1 MGMYEESFIDPYKW
15 AAELCKQE
23 AIHRYPST
31 ASKFIR
37 YSDRFYGSSRRDWDI
52 NFIREKI
59 VVSSRYTHQHAF
71 GKLRH
76 LKSLFETE
84 QEIHLFLKSVFS
96 FGENEVTGR
105 ALQNALF
112 EDFNLTKED
121 KKMSNEKSNTPN
133 LFNLALTMI
142 PEMKFYG
149 VVADFQKQMQSAL
162 DPDPKAYTYCSLL
175 NLSVGDKVLVLM
187 GGKLA
192 KAEIAEIQ
200 KETAIDVFAAFKY
213 GMIES
218 TIDCRPALDAEKA
231 ANSVIEILENARREQ
246 ATRSAKQ
253 LILNQLGL
261 DQTTF
266 SIENLT
272 GDNHAED

>member
-1 MGMYEESFIDPYKW
+1 MSKVKGSFDIYGNV
-15 AAELCKQE
+15 E
-23 AIHRYPST
+23 YPST
-31 ASKFIR
+31 ASKFVKF
-37 YSDRFYGSSRRDWDI
+37 SDRFYGTEARQRDID
-52 NFIREKI
+52 FILKCI
-59 VVSSRYTHQHAF
+59 CVDSKHTFQHAL
-71 GKLRH
+71 GKLRQT
-76 LKSLFETE
+76 KTLFETDH
-84 QEIHLFLKSVFS
+84 EIHLFLKSIFD
-96 FGENEVTGR
+96 FGENAVTGR
-105 ALQNALF
+105 ILQNNLF
-112 EDFNLTKED
+112 EDFNLTKEGN
-121 KKMSNEKSNTPN
+121 KMSTEKSNTPN

-162 DPDPKAYTYCSLL
+162 DSDPKAYTYCSLL
-175 NLSVGDKVLVLM
+175 KLAVGDKVLVLM
-187 GGKLA
+187 GGKLT
-192 KAEIAEIQ
+192 KAEVVESQ
-200 KETAIDVFAAFKY
+200 KETAIDVFATFKY

-218 TIDCRPALDAEKA
+218 TIDCQPALDAEKA